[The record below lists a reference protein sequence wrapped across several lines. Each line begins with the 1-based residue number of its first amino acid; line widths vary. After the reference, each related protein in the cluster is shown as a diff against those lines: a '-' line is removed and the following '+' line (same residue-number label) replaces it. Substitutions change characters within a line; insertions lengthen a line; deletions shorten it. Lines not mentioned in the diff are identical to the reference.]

1 MKLAVA
7 AIALV
12 VLGYVISSERVV
24 REMAGVRA
32 GLESHRVAAE
42 LEVDGEGIAS
52 VVFELDPDR
61 GVRVRDGRGGRWLL
75 AGGRVWAPAGSGVPA
90 WLPPADVLVLRSEER
105 LLEWLAHAAVDLAA
119 NELARCGNAD
129 CFVIG
134 GRAASDQLWIDKDR
148 FEVRRQRTARGRVVD
163 FESYRSWP
171 GGRFPERIRVAD
183 PLGPIATLRILRVES
198 APELGQEDFSPGWLE

>member
-1 MKLAVA
+1 VKLALA
-7 AIALV
+7 AVALV
-12 VLGYVISSERVV
+12 ILGYVIPSERVV

-75 AGGRVWAPAGSGVPA
+75 VGGRVWAPAGSGVPA
-90 WLPPADVLVLRSEER
+90 WLPPVDVLVLRGEAR
-105 LLEWLAHAAVDLAA
+105 LFEWLAHADVDLAA

-163 FESYRSWP
+163 FESYRDWP
-171 GGRFPERIRVAD
+171 GGRFPGRIRVAD
-183 PLGPIATLRILRVES
+183 PLGPIAALRIVRVEP
-198 APELGQEDFSPGWLE
+198 APELAREDFSLGWLE

>member
-1 MKLAVA
+1 MKLALA

-32 GLESHRVAAE
+32 GLEPHRVAAE
-42 LEVDGEGIAS
+42 LEMDGRIES

-75 AGGRVWAPAGSGVPA
+75 AGGRVWAPAGSRAPA
-90 WLPPADVLVLRSEER
+90 WLPPADVLVLRGEQR
-105 LLEWLAHAAVDLAA
+105 LLEWLAYAAVDLAA
-119 NELARCGNAD
+119 NELSRCGNTD

-163 FESYRSWP
+163 FESYRDWP

-183 PLGPIATLRILRVES
+183 PLGPIATLRIVRVEP
-198 APELGQEDFSPGWLE
+198 APELGREDFSPSWLE